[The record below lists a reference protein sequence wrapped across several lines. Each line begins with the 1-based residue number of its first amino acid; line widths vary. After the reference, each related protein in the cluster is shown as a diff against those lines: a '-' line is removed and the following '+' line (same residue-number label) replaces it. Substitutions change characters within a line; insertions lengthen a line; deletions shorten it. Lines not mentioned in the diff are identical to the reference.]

1 METSQGSRKAFLL
14 VLLVFALGIG
24 LGSVGTYVVTT
35 RVLAAR
41 PQQAT
46 RNPANHMEM
55 FTRDLNLNPDQQK
68 QIQAILTETRA
79 RYAEIHSQA
88 DPEYEQ
94 ARQAGRDRIRQVLTP
109 EQKPKFEDLLRR
121 FDEERRRRQGEA
133 HD

>member
-24 LGSVGTYVVTT
+24 LGAVGTYVVTS

-41 PQQAT
+41 PRLAT
-46 RNPANHMEM
+46 VPNRMAM

-79 RYAEIHSQA
+79 RYAEIHSHA
-88 DPEYEQ
+88 DPEYDK
-94 ARQAGRDRIRQVLTP
+94 ARHEGREKIRQILTP
-109 EQKPKFEDLLRR
+109 EQRPKFEDLLRR
-121 FDEERRRRQGEA
+121 FDEERRSRQSEA